1 MFYSV
6 LCIEEKIMK
15 KSIRIASFLILLI
28 VVLSFALVGC
38 AHRDAYSYKE
48 GVYSFKRTAENA
60 EDELLLSDDYDLHIE
75 EVSMTFKKIGLIEFN
90 KAKYKNVIK
99 NSGDLKKYHVDL
111 YIKFAEEEEGRY
123 YDFYSDDTIM
133 FEHPIIIHLKNEQ
146 LGLDIEKEF
155 VMGLDSE
162 EEVFFLWY
170 SDAPH
175 NGKINDIPLLLS
187 KN

>member
-1 MFYSV
+1 
-6 LCIEEKIMK
+6 MK
-15 KSIRIASFLILLI
+15 KSIRITSFLILLI
-28 VVLSFALVGC
+28 AVLSFALVGC

-48 GVYSFKRTAENA
+48 GVYSFKRTAENTD
-60 EDELLLSDDYDLHIE
+60 EELLLSDDYDLHIE

-111 YIKFAEEEEGRY
+111 YIKFVEEEEGRY

-133 FEHPIIIHLKNEQ
+133 FEHPITIHLNNEQ
-146 LGLDIEKEF
+146 FGLDIEKEF
-155 VMGLDSE
+155 LVGLDSE

-170 SDAPH
+170 SGDRVDEKR
-175 NGKINDIPLLLS
+175 NIVELQSI
-187 KN
+187 

>member
-1 MFYSV
+1 MLY
-6 LCIEEKIMK
+6 LYNGKLYKIEQYRFDGFPIKIFECDLNTVAGIK
-15 KSIRIASFLILLI
+15 ENINLESTAYKLKSTIAKWYMALRTI
-28 VVLSFALVGC
+28 ALVG
-38 AHRDAYSYKE
+38 
-48 GVYSFKRTAENA
+48 
-60 EDELLLSDDYDLHIE
+60 LLSVLVY
-75 EVSMTFKKIGLIEFN
+75 IGIRIILSSGSANN